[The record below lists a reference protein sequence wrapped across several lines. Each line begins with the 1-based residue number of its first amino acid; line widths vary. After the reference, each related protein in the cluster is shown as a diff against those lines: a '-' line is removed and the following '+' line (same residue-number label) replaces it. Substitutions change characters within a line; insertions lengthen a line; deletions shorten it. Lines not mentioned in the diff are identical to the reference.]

1 MVVLAGSPVLSS
13 IDKTKEDA
21 TEEGNI
27 GVFRRDGSG
36 ATTTVASGMSM
47 RCRASCTVTREGGNE
62 PNKESD
68 SVRDVLSCSC
78 VSGKPSVEKISL
90 Q

>member
-1 MVVLAGSPVLSS
+1 MLAGSPVLSS
-13 IDKTKEDA
+13 MDKTKEDA

-47 RCRASCTVTREGGNE
+47 SCRASCTLTSEEAGK

-68 SVRDVLSCSC
+68 SVRFVLSCSC
-78 VSGKPSVEKISL
+78 MGSKFLVESRSL